1 MNISKNIF
9 VKLLLISLANNKT
22 SNTLCVV
29 VRTSWSRDQR
39 RLSYMVYG
47 IFDYMYISHLI
58 PYFLYLNL
66 LQSMIQN
73 ILNLICFVIDFFKD
87 F

>member
-9 VKLLLISLANNKT
+9 VELLLISLANNKA

-29 VRTSWSRDQR
+29 VRTSWSRDQS